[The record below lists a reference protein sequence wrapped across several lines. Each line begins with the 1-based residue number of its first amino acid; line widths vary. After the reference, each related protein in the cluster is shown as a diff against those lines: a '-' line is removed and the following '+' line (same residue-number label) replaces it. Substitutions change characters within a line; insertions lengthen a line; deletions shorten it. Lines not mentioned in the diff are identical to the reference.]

1 MSFMPITSS
10 AEDFKKVNSF
20 LVDNMSS
27 GFAHLR
33 AVLIDGALSDYEIV
47 RVNTAFKTLFNS
59 EDVSGKLV
67 SKTFPNILADNPRLA
82 SAMLSVATTGQS
94 TSVEYLST
102 FERWFSFSILSPAK
116 NEIIVL
122 VTDITSHK
130 IEEQTLRENEDYFSR
145 MFEVHDVVQIVVDP
159 ETGAI
164 IHANKAAENFYGW
177 THDVLCSM
185 NIQQI
190 NTAPLEKIKA
200 LMQSILTH
208 ERDHFNISHRKADGS
223 IAFVE
228 VRSSAIVKSGK
239 MLLHSFIIDR
249 TEQEKA
255 RKALVESEQLLRS
268 ANTEKD
274 KFFSVLAHD
283 LKSPFSTFMMAM
295 EMFSI
300 GIQSFTFEEIEGY
313 VKTLNT
319 SAKRIYTLLDNL
331 LQWANLQRGIL
342 VSKPESL
349 HIVAVTRDSIFT
361 FSSAAQQ
368 KDITISLNADEYL
381 IAYAD
386 KNMVSA
392 IIRNLLSN
400 ALKFTP
406 RGGQVSL
413 TVTDYKDSMIQVA
426 IRDSGIGMS
435 SEILKSLFSL
445 SGTISR
451 PGTEKE
457 PSSGLGLVLCKEF
470 VEKQNGKIWVE
481 SNDGAGS
488 TFYFTLPKMK

>member
-1 MSFMPITSS
+1 
-10 AEDFKKVNSF
+10 
-20 LVDNMSS
+20 
-27 GFAHLR
+27 
-33 AVLIDGALSDYEIV
+33 
-47 RVNTAFKTLFNS
+47 
-59 EDVSGKLV
+59 
-67 SKTFPNILADNPRLA
+67 
-82 SAMLSVATTGQS
+82 
-94 TSVEYLST
+94 
-102 FERWFSFSILSPAK
+102 
-116 NEIIVL
+116 
-122 VTDITSHK
+122 
-130 IEEQTLRENEDYFSR
+130 
-145 MFEVHDVVQIVVDP
+145 
-159 ETGAI
+159 
-164 IHANKAAENFYGW
+164 
-177 THDVLCSM
+177 
-185 NIQQI
+185 
-190 NTAPLEKIKA
+190 
-200 LMQSILTH
+200 
-208 ERDHFNISHRKADGS
+208 
-223 IAFVE
+223 
-228 VRSSAIVKSGK
+228 
-239 MLLHSFIIDR
+239 
-249 TEQEKA
+249 
-255 RKALVESEQLLRS
+255 
-268 ANTEKD
+268 
-274 KFFSVLAHD
+274 
-283 LKSPFSTFMMAM
+283 
-295 EMFSI
+295 
-300 GIQSFTFEEIEGY
+300 
-313 VKTLNT
+313 
-319 SAKRIYTLLDNL
+319 
-331 LQWANLQRGIL
+331 LQRGIL